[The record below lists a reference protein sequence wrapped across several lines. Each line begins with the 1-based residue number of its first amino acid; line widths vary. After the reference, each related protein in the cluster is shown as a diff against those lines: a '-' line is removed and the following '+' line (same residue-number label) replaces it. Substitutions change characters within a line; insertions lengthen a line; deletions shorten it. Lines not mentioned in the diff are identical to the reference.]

1 MKRKFIMFLIAM
13 FAILPSCFLFS
24 ACGDNS
30 GNGSGSGSKTLT
42 QEEIKAYIPT
52 SFELNSG
59 MGVKVH
65 QFGENFSITTTTT
78 VNGVTKETTIHD
90 ALFEKVYFK
99 DSNGNDIYSTINY
112 DRLTRNTSSGKEYF
126 YVESGRNSYI
136 TYNGKSYN
144 EDSWASK
151 TNSVVNGRYNEYK
164 SYVNPMVTEVA
175 QNTISDYNDNLL
187 EMLAV
192 IERATNYNATMSR
205 EILGD
210 DYEVK
215 YDYKKENVSSKVQET
230 ATLTARFVINMTSD
244 MPTRVEDYWYPVA
257 ETCVMRIDAKVVY
270 LDSKIQKLELRLTYD
285 PKYNPESKLYET
297 GELGSKKTPI
307 IYEGVDLTF
316 TYGNT
321 LEIPTEKIEE
331 LAPVSKTT
339 LHISDEALPE
349 DFSKSVAT
357 GEMLTL
363 PNLTAEGKTFDG
375 WYFDSECKHKVKDN
389 QFVPEGGDVTLTT
402 RWKYAEPELELNGGT
417 LSSFAEQNF
426 DQVKSYH
433 DLLNVFTEKDGYA
446 FVGWYTDPE
455 LTIRVDYNSDEDYK
469 GEKLYAK
476 YEKLV
481 TLTPVIEQG
490 LNYKVIPQ
498 TGKAGT
504 KLFLPKETDLGFKFD
519 NWYYEDESVV
529 GSVFPTE
536 SQNVYLKVT
545 KGIVVTIYQAKA
557 PFEYYTN
564 ADKDYIGRVYQFT
577 ANKGVSYKTIER
589 QYEKLYNEL
598 NEDTPLKDR
607 LNGKYLLKD
616 GKDGNKYYYKQLLE
630 NEKQTIKTNLLNCAK
645 NVSSSYNEN
654 VTFYPAYTQHDKVRI
669 KISMYH
675 YGYNPNL
682 DPEQTGDCEQ
692 QWLINDVYEIVDLEQ
707 WEYNL
712 NKEEPQTMFD
722 SLYLYSNSKWE
733 EVSGDANLHLRVQKF
748 KDLSWRTAWSSL
760 GTIVK
765 DKGQLEYERS
775 IVKNMREKYDAM
787 LEYEINSPNISKRT
801 EEGDYPSTVYAYF
814 STEVILRNELHLHR
828 GDEEKVIY
836 IDHMN
841 TSWRGIVYGTDKIS
855 LSTIGLPLS
864 LQHYIEVGTVQNGK
878 HESKGMLLEG
888 YAKTSKDTMTRD
900 GWKSAD
906 FPEGTNLSEIYYTY
920 NGQIF
925 EGYYTDK
932 DYTNAIFTTSDKT
945 ISGTNYDDDGYN
957 GRIYDLYL
965 KYVDDIKFTFNF
977 TAEELDK
984 INDLGDF
991 GRQTSVLALGVNEN
1005 FVKDTSEFGE
1015 RKTPYQVGDEVS
1027 FNDRIKLNESTKQY
1041 ERQDPVYRENV
1052 SVTEFSSGLL
1062 DSAIEQGCSDNI
1074 YEFKKDTNGNYYINF
1089 STIQKCNNYNP
1100 QNVGIMLNSILC
1112 VYSLEVRKSKNYTE
1126 ENGETVCSY
1135 VEKLIAKTT
1144 QKYYYEAED
1153 RFESYAFED
1162 LNSRPEGVNILF
1174 TNCYDKETNTYKTE
1188 CVLNL
1193 PFLFD
1198 ADGKLIISD

>member
-1 MKRKFIMFLIAM
+1 M

-30 GNGSGSGSKTLT
+30 GNGSGNGSKTLT

-52 SFELNSG
+52 SFKLDSG
-59 MGVKVH
+59 MGVKIH
-65 QFGENFSITTTTT
+65 QFGENFSITTSTT
-78 VNGVTKETTIHD
+78 VNGVTQETTIHD
-90 ALFEKVYFK
+90 GLFERVYFK
-99 DSNGNDIYSTINY
+99 DSSNNDIYSTINY

-126 YVESGRNSYI
+126 YVESDRKSYI
-136 TYNGKSYN
+136 TYNNKSYN
-144 EDSWASK
+144 ENIWASK
-151 TNSVVNGRYNEYK
+151 RDSVVNGKYNKYTSELY
-164 SYVNPMVTEVA
+164 PMVTEVA
-175 QNTISDYNDNLL
+175 KNNINDYNDDLL
-187 EMLAV
+187 DLLAV
-192 IERATNYNATMSR
+192 IERATNYNATMSQ

-215 YDYKKENVSSKVQET
+215 YGYEKENVSSKVQET

-285 PKYNPESKLYET
+285 PKYNPESKLYEA
-297 GELGSKKTPI
+297 GEVGSKKTPI
-307 IYEGVDLTF
+307 IYEGIDLTF

-321 LEIPTEKIEE
+321 LEIPAEKIKA
-331 LAPVSKTT
+331 LAPISYAT
-339 LHISDEALPE
+339 LHISDEALPS
-349 DFSKSVAT
+349 DFSKLVTT
-357 GEMLTL
+357 GETLTL
-363 PNLTAEGKTFDG
+363 PTLTAEGKTFDG
-375 WYFDSECKHKVKDN
+375 WYFDSDCKHKIENN
-389 QFVPEGGDVTLTT
+389 QFVPEGRDVTLTT

-433 DLLNVFTEKDGYA
+433 DLVNVFAEKDGYA
-446 FVGWYTDPE
+446 FVGWFTDPE
-455 LTIRVDYNSDEDYK
+455 LTSRIDYNSEEDYK

-476 YEKLV
+476 YEELV
-481 TLTPVIEQG
+481 TLTPVVEQG
-490 LNYKVIPQ
+490 VSYKVIPQ

-504 KLFLPKETDLGFKFD
+504 KLFLPKETALGFKFD
-519 NWYYEDESVV
+519 NWYYEDESIV
-529 GSVFPTE
+529 GRVFPTE

-545 KGIVVTIYQAKA
+545 KGIVVTIYQSKA

-564 ADKDYIGRVYQFT
+564 ADKDYVGRVYQFT
-577 ANKGVSYKTIER
+577 MNKGVSYKTIES

-598 NEDTPLKDR
+598 NPEYKLKDR
-607 LNGKYLLKD
+607 INGKYLLKD
-616 GKDGNKYYYKQLLE
+616 ENKYYYKQLLE
-630 NEKQTIKTNLLNCAK
+630 NEKQTIKTNLLDCAK
-645 NVSSSYNEN
+645 NVSSSYNED

-675 YGYNPNL
+675 YAYNPNL
-682 DPEQTGDCEQ
+682 DPEQNRDCEQ
-692 QWLINDVYEIVDLEQ
+692 QWLISDVYKVVDLEQ
-707 WEYNL
+707 WEYDL

-722 SLYLYSNSKWE
+722 TLYLYSNNKWE
-733 EVSGDANLHLRVQKF
+733 EVSGDGNLLLRVQKVNDF
-748 KDLSWRTAWSSL
+748 SWFANGSSL
-760 GTIVK
+760 GATVE

-775 IVKNMREKYDAM
+775 VVKNLRKKYDSL
-787 LEYEINSPNISKRT
+787 LEYEINPPFGVITGER
-801 EEGDYPSTVYAYF
+801 DYPSTVNVSFEAQL
-814 STEVILRNELHLHR
+814 ILRNELHLHR

-841 TSWRGIVYGTDKIS
+841 TSWRGIVYGTDKLS

-864 LQHYIEVGTVQNGK
+864 LQHYIEVGSVQNGK
-878 HESKGMLLEG
+878 VASEGMLLEY
-888 YAKTSKDTMTRD
+888 YAKTSKDGMTRD
-900 GWKSAD
+900 SWKSAD

-945 ISGTNYDDDGYN
+945 ITGTNYDDDGYN
-957 GRIYDLYL
+957 GRVYDLYL

-984 INDLGDF
+984 IQGLGDY
-991 GRQTSVLALGVNEN
+991 GIQTSVLALGVNEN

-1015 RKTPYQVGDEVS
+1015 RKTPYQVGDTVS

-1041 ERQDPVYRENV
+1041 ERQDSVYRENV
-1052 SVTEFSSGLL
+1052 TVTEFESGLAA
-1062 DSAIEQGCSDNI
+1062 SAVEKGCSDNM
-1074 YEFKKDTNGNYYINF
+1074 YEFKKDANGNYYINF
-1089 STIQKCNNYNP
+1089 STLQKCNNYNP

-1112 VYSLEVRKSKNYTE
+1112 VYSLEVRKSKSYTE
-1126 ENGETVCSY
+1126 ENGETVCNY
-1135 VEKLIAKTT
+1135 VEKLTTKTT
-1144 QKYYYEAED
+1144 QKYYYEAEG
-1153 RFESYAFED
+1153 RIESYAFESYAFQD
-1162 LNSRPEGVNILF
+1162 LNSRLEGVNILF

>member
-13 FAILPSCFLFS
+13 FAILPSCLLFS
-24 ACGDNS
+24 ACGENS
-30 GNGSGSGSKTLT
+30 ENGSGSGSKTLT

-52 SFELNSG
+52 SFKLDSG
-59 MGVKVH
+59 MGVKIH

-90 ALFEKVYFK
+90 SLFEKVYFK
-99 DSNGNDIYSTINY
+99 DSNNNDIYSTINY
-112 DRLTRNTSSGKEYF
+112 DRLSRNTSNGKEYY
-126 YVESGRNSYI
+126 YVESDRKSYI
-136 TYNGKSYN
+136 TYNDKSYS
-144 EDSWASK
+144 ESIWASK
-151 TNSVVNGRYNEYK
+151 RDSVANGKYNEYK
-164 SYVNPMVTEVA
+164 SEVSPMVKEVA
-175 QNTISDYNDNLL
+175 KNSVTFSNENLL
-187 EMLAV
+187 EMLAT

-215 YDYKKENVSSKVQET
+215 YDYEKKNVSSKVQET
-230 ATLTARFVINMTSD
+230 ATLTSRFVINMTSE

-257 ETCVMRIDAKVVY
+257 ETCVMRIDAKFIY
-270 LDSKIQKLELRLTYD
+270 LDSKIQKIELRLTYD

-297 GELGSKKTPI
+297 GELGSKKTPL
-307 IYEGVDLTF
+307 IYEGVDMDF

-321 LEIPTEKIEE
+321 LDIPTAKIEA
-331 LAPVSKTT
+331 LAPISKTT

-349 DFSKSVAT
+349 DFSKLVTT

-375 WYFDSECKHKVKDN
+375 WYFDADCKYKVENN

-446 FVGWYTDPE
+446 FVGLYTDPE
-455 LTIRVDYNSDEDYK
+455 LTSRVDYNSDEDYK

-476 YEKLV
+476 YEELV

-490 LNYKVIPQ
+490 VSYKVIPQ

-504 KLFLPKETDLGFKFD
+504 KLFLPKETDLGFKFN

-536 SQNVYLKVT
+536 SQNVYLQVT

-564 ADKDYIGRVYQFT
+564 ADKDYVGRVYQFT
-577 ANKGVSYKTIER
+577 MNKGVSYKTIES
-589 QYEKLYNEL
+589 QYEKLYNKL
-598 NEDTPLKDR
+598 NPEYELKDR
-607 LNGKYLLKD
+607 ISGKYLL
-616 GKDGNKYYYKQLLE
+616 KDGNKYYYKQLLE
-630 NEKQTIKTNLLNCAK
+630 NEKQTIKTNLLDCAE

-682 DPEQTGDCEQ
+682 DPEQNGVCEQ
-692 QWLINDVYEIVDLEQ
+692 QWLISDFYEVVDLEQ
-707 WEYNL
+707 WEYDL
-712 NKEEPQTMFD
+712 NREEPQTMFD
-722 SLYLYSNSKWE
+722 SLYLYSNNKWE
-733 EVSGDANLHLRVQKF
+733 EVSGDGNLLLRVQEVNDF
-748 KDLSWRTAWSSL
+748 YWGANGSSL
-760 GTIVK
+760 GAVVK

-775 IVKNMREKYDAM
+775 VVKNLREKYDSL
-787 LEYEINSPNISKRT
+787 LEYEINPPFGTITGER
-801 EEGDYPSTVYAYF
+801 DYPSTVNVSFEAQL
-814 STEVILRNELHLHR
+814 ILRNELHLHR

-841 TSWRGIVYGTDKIS
+841 TSWRGIVYGTDKLS

-878 HESKGMLLEG
+878 VASEGMLLEN

-900 GWKSAD
+900 SWKSAD
-906 FPEGTNLSEIYYTY
+906 FAEGTNLSEIYYTY

-932 DYTNAIFTTSDKT
+932 DYTNAIFTTSEGT

-977 TAEELDK
+977 TSEELDK
-984 INDLGDF
+984 INELGSF
-991 GRQTSVLALGVNEN
+991 GRQTSVLAIGVNEN
-1005 FVKDTSEFGE
+1005 FVKDSSEFGDY
-1015 RKTPYQVGDEVS
+1015 KTAYQVGSEVS
-1027 FNDRIKLNESTKQY
+1027 FNDYIKLNESTKLY
-1041 ERQDPVYRENV
+1041 EKQDPVYRENV
-1052 SVTEFSSGLL
+1052 SVTEFESGLL
-1062 DSAIEQGCSDNI
+1062 ESAIKQGCSDNI

-1100 QNVGIMLNSILC
+1100 QNVGIMLNNILC
-1112 VYSLEVRKSKNYTE
+1112 VYSLEVRKSKSYTE
-1126 ENGETVCSY
+1126 ENGETICNN
-1135 VEKLIAKTT
+1135 VEKIIFKTT
-1144 QKYYYEAED
+1144 QKYYFEAED
-1153 RFESYAFED
+1153 RLESYAFED
-1162 LNSRPEGVNILF
+1162 LNSRPEGANILF
-1174 TNCYDKETNTYKTE
+1174 SKCYDKETNTYKTE

>member
-13 FAILPSCFLFS
+13 FAILPSCLLFS
-24 ACGDNS
+24 ACGENS
-30 GNGSGSGSKTLT
+30 ENGSGSGSKTLT

-52 SFELNSG
+52 SFKLDSG
-59 MGVKVH
+59 MGVKIH

-90 ALFEKVYFK
+90 GLFEKVYFK
-99 DSNGNDIYSTINY
+99 DSNNNDIYSTINY
-112 DRLTRNTSSGKEYF
+112 DRLSRNTSSGKEYY
-126 YVESGRNSYI
+126 YVESDRKSYI
-136 TYNGKSYN
+136 TYDDKSYS
-144 EDSWASK
+144 ESIWASK
-151 TNSVVNGRYNEYK
+151 RDSVANGKYNEYK
-164 SYVNPMVTEVA
+164 SEVSPMVKEVA
-175 QNTISDYNDNLL
+175 NNSVTYSNENLL
-187 EMLAV
+187 EMLAT

-215 YDYKKENVSSKVQET
+215 YDYEKKNVSSKVQET
-230 ATLTARFVINMTSD
+230 ATLTSRFVINMTSE

-257 ETCVMRIDAKVVY
+257 ETCVMRIDAKFIY
-270 LDSKIQKLELRLTYD
+270 LDSKIQKIELRLTYD

-297 GELGSKKTPI
+297 GELGSKKTPL
-307 IYEGVDLTF
+307 IYEGVDMDF

-321 LEIPTEKIEE
+321 LDIPTAKIEA
-331 LAPVSKTT
+331 LAPISKTT

-349 DFSKSVAT
+349 DFSKLVTT

-375 WYFDSECKHKVKDN
+375 WYFDADCKYKVENN

-446 FVGWYTDPE
+446 FVGLYTDPE
-455 LTIRVDYNSDEDYK
+455 LTSRVDYNSDEDYK

-476 YEKLV
+476 YEELV

-490 LNYKVIPQ
+490 VSYKVIPQ

-504 KLFLPKETDLGFKFD
+504 KLFLPKETDLGFKFN

-536 SQNVYLKVT
+536 SQNVYLQVT

-564 ADKDYIGRVYQFT
+564 ADKDYVGRVYQFT
-577 ANKGVSYKTIER
+577 MNKGVSYKTIES
-589 QYEKLYNEL
+589 QYEKLYNKL
-598 NEDTPLKDR
+598 NPEYELKDR
-607 LNGKYLLKD
+607 ISGKYLL
-616 GKDGNKYYYKQLLE
+616 KDGNKYYYKQLLE
-630 NEKQTIKTNLLNCAK
+630 NEKQTIKTNLLDCAE

-682 DPEQTGDCEQ
+682 DPEQNGVCEQ
-692 QWLINDVYEIVDLEQ
+692 QWLISDFYEVVDLEQ
-707 WEYNL
+707 WEYDL
-712 NKEEPQTMFD
+712 NREEPQTMFD
-722 SLYLYSNSKWE
+722 SLYLYSNNKWE
-733 EVSGDANLHLRVQKF
+733 EVSGDGNLLLRVQEVNDF
-748 KDLSWRTAWSSL
+748 YWGANGSSL
-760 GTIVK
+760 GAVVK

-775 IVKNMREKYDAM
+775 VVKNLREKYDSL
-787 LEYEINSPNISKRT
+787 LEYEINPPFGTITGER
-801 EEGDYPSTVYAYF
+801 DYPSTVNVSFEAQL
-814 STEVILRNELHLHR
+814 ILRNELHLHR

-841 TSWRGIVYGTDKIS
+841 TSWRGIVYGTDKLS

-878 HESKGMLLEG
+878 VASEGMLLEN

-906 FPEGTNLSEIYYTY
+906 FAEGTNLSEIYYTY

-932 DYTNAIFTTSDKT
+932 GYTNEIFTTSDKT
-945 ISGTNYDDDGYN
+945 ISGTNYDGDGYN

-965 KYVDDIKFTFNF
+965 KYVDDIKFTFNL

-984 INDLGDF
+984 INELGSF
-991 GRQTSVLALGVNEN
+991 GRQTSVLAIGVNEN
-1005 FVKDTSEFGE
+1005 FVKDSSEFGDY
-1015 RKTPYQVGDEVS
+1015 KTAYQVGSEVS
-1027 FNDRIKLNESTKQY
+1027 FNDYIKLNESTKLY
-1041 ERQDPVYRENV
+1041 EKQDPVYRENV
-1052 SVTEFSSGLL
+1052 SVTEFESGLL
-1062 DSAIEQGCSDNI
+1062 ESAIKQGCSDNI

-1100 QNVGIMLNSILC
+1100 QNVGIMLNNILC
-1112 VYSLEVRKSKNYTE
+1112 VYSLEVRKSKSYTE
-1126 ENGETVCSY
+1126 ENGETICNN
-1135 VEKLIAKTT
+1135 VEKIIFKTT
-1144 QKYYYEAED
+1144 QKYYFEAED
-1153 RFESYAFED
+1153 RLESYAFED
-1162 LNSRPEGVNILF
+1162 LNSRPEGANILF
-1174 TNCYDKETNTYKTE
+1174 SNCYDKETNTYKTE